1 MKWEML
7 TMGRTLLCG
16 VDVAM
21 LCLFFKAMFQL
32 RRYGTGVCAALF
44 VIETGAI
51 LLINSYGNTWL
62 NLLVVPFSYMAFVLL
77 MFKLSVTDALIYT
90 VIYYAIFAGGRE
102 VASEMLFRM
111 ISSYFQFQISAW
123 FTSAG
128 FWYLIPEYILGFLFL
143 LLIVKSLKKLDIRG
157 HQGVAW
163 YLLIMPVTS
172 LIVLSTYMYM
182 DFPDSLLIQRLMCI
196 GAFLLY
202 FSNAAIFIVLA
213 KYKGIMNLA
222 KYEEMAGLRQAL
234 EEDEFQ
240 NITRLNRLYRDYI
253 HDMSS
258 YLMQIRSLA
267 SNKQH
272 QKIMELVDEL
282 EGEVRTGESNIV
294 YNANEI
300 LNTILAERSIRAK
313 NKGIELSVFVESFI
327 NVDFISSA
335 DMISMFGNLLDNAL
349 EAAETCE
356 TGHRKVDV
364 RLFMGNRYMLV
375 LYIKNSFAVP
385 AQREGEKL
393 LTTKK
398 EKQFHGL
405 GIGIVNRLAEKYG
418 GTLLLE
424 EDGENFITTLS
435 LSVSIKLE

>member
-1 MKWEML
+1 MNLEMF
-7 TMGRTLLCG
+7 TIGRVLLCA

-21 LCLFFKAMFQL
+21 LYLFFKAMFQL
-32 RRYGTGVCAALF
+32 RKYGAGVYTGLF
-44 VIETGAI
+44 VIEIGAI
-51 LLINSYGNTWL
+51 VLINSHGNTWL
-62 NLLVVPFSYMAFVLL
+62 NLLVIPSSFMALVLL

-90 VIYYAIFAGGRE
+90 VIYCAIFSGGRE
-102 VASEMLFRM
+102 VACEMLFRM
-111 ISSYFQFQISAW
+111 ISSYSQFQIPAW
-123 FTSAG
+123 FTPAG
-128 FWYLIPEYILGFLFL
+128 FWYLIPEYIFGFLFL
-143 LLIVKSLKKLDIRG
+143 LLIVKSLKKLDIGG

-172 LIVLSTYMYM
+172 LIVLSTYIYM
-182 DFPDSLLIQRLMCI
+182 DFPDSVLIQRLMCT

-202 FSNAAIFIVLA
+202 FSNAAVFLVLA

-240 NITRLNRLYRDYI
+240 NITRLNRFYRDYM
-253 HDMSS
+253 HDMNS

-267 SNKQH
+267 SHKQH

-282 EGEVRTGESNIV
+282 EGEVRMGESNIV
-294 YNANEI
+294 YNTNEV
-300 LNTILAERSIRAK
+300 LNTILAERSIRAE

-349 EAAETCE
+349 EAADTCE
-356 TGHRKVDV
+356 AGDRKVDV

-424 EDGENFITTLS
+424 EHGDNFITTLN
-435 LSVSIKLE
+435 LSVSKKF